1 MLLSIREDFP
11 LCAFFYSTPDV
22 TSQETAV
29 EWLCKAIETDKINLD
44 SISVEGERINDV
56 IYQIQNTE
64 DFNADDFKEK
74 MSILEASF
82 IGVVVEYDG
91 APVCITVGPESDG
104 EWLVALTANSY
115 LPANIKAMSIALN
128 LED

>member
-1 MLLSIREDFP
+1 MLLSIREEFP

-29 EWLCKAIETDKINLD
+29 EWLCKTIEADKITLD
-44 SISVEGERINDV
+44 SISVEGEHVNDV
-56 IYQIQNTE
+56 IYQIENAE

-91 APVCITVGPESDG
+91 APVCITVGSEIDG
-104 EWLVALTANSY
+104 RWLVSLTANSY
-115 LPANIKAMSIALN
+115 CPADIKAMSIALN